1 MDERRR
7 GKLLFMCGKMAAG
20 KTTLSRSLAATERGV
35 LLVQDDLLERLYPGE
50 FVDFAAFL
58 KQSARLR
65 TTLAP
70 HIVSLLSFGMTVV
83 LDFPANTRRSRAW
96 FREIFERAS
105 ADHELHFIVASDE
118 LCKRQLKQRSRDL
131 NLALGT
137 KWTTDADFD
146 EVTSYFEPPA
156 TDERFNVI
164 RHERA

>member
-1 MDERRR
+1 MDERRP
-7 GKLLFMCGKMAAG
+7 GKLLFMCGTMAAG

-35 LLVQDDLLERLYPGE
+35 LLAQDDLLASLYPGE

-58 KQSARLR
+58 RHSARLR
-65 TTLAP
+65 STLAP
-70 HIVSLLSFGMTVV
+70 HIVSLLSLGLAVI
-83 LDFPANTRRSRAW
+83 LDFPANTRGSRAW
-96 FREIFERAS
+96 FREMFERAR

-118 LCKRQLKQRSRDL
+118 LCRRQLRQRSRDL

-137 KWTTDADFD
+137 RWTTDADFD

-156 TDERFNVI
+156 TEEQFNVI